1 LVSKE
6 KTEAIGEP
14 KAEEVGAVSLKGEE
28 ARIVAVPEST
38 IPQVKPERRLGENAQ
53 TGGVG
58 EKRRG
63 KFELK
68 EGTVSKLFNVV
79 LGIVEKFVPELKDKL
94 VLSELECELVDEM
107 ATPAIDDF
115 LRSTG
120 MEASSVEVLMVLVI
134 IAAPRI
140 IAVVQVAT
148 KKRATK
154 GAAPTTE
161 PTR

>member
-1 LVSKE
+1 
-6 KTEAIGEP
+6 
-14 KAEEVGAVSLKGEE
+14 
-28 ARIVAVPEST
+28 
-38 IPQVKPERRLGENAQ
+38 
-53 TGGVG
+53 
-58 EKRRG
+58 
-63 KFELK
+63 
-68 EGTVSKLFNVV
+68 
-79 LGIVEKFVPELKDKL
+79 
-94 VLSELECELVDEM
+94 
-107 ATPAIDDF
+107 
-115 LRSTG
+115 